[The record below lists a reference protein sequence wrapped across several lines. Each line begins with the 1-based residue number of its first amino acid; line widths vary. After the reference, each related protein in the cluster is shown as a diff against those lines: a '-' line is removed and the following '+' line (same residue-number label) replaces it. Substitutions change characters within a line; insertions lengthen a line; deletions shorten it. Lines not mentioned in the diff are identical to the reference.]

1 MSTTIVITVQSGAV
15 MNLYV
20 PADANHTDVLAG
32 LSTLTTHVHTI
43 QETLMGMR
51 QDYETLV
58 TRIDTATNNVAAVL
72 TQLRDQIGSNMTLE
86 EEQAVKASLDAQ
98 ITRLE
103 ALGSNPENPVPE
115 EPPTEP
121 TTPTEPTVPEV

>member
-1 MSTTIVITVQSGAV
+1 MSTTIVVTVQSGAV

-20 PADANHTDVLAG
+20 PTDANHDDVLTS
-32 LSTLTTHVHTI
+32 LSTLTTSVHTI
-43 QETLMGMR
+43 QETLMGMK

-58 TRIDTATNNVAAVL
+58 TRIDTATNNVAQVL

-86 EEQAVKASLDAQ
+86 EEQAVKDSLDAQ

-103 ALGSNPENPVPE
+103 SLGASPENPVPE
-115 EPPTEP
+115 EPPAEP
-121 TTPTEPTVPEV
+121 TPPEV